1 MQSATPGETEN
12 EHMHAE
18 LGSVAETGELQYQAA
33 LKKGATL
40 VQAAQ
45 KLARMEGVP
54 HANEL
59 DTTTVTVSS
68 RYRHENQNS
77 IYYLRPNSN
86 EVYFLDFKLRGFCQ
100 ETLNWQRGQGR
111 IPHQVVS
118 CQLSNANIYVV
129 GGYRSSQNEMSVL
142 RDCL

>member
-1 MQSATPGETEN
+1 MQAPAPITPRVNPNQDHSKQNQSGAAVQHATPGETDN

-86 EVYFLDFKLRGFCQ
+86 EVYFLDFKLRGFC
-100 ETLNWQRGQGR
+100 
-111 IPHQVVS
+111 
-118 CQLSNANIYVV
+118 
-129 GGYRSSQNEMSVL
+129 
-142 RDCL
+142 